1 MLHYTIAPFCV
12 TRQKREY
19 SNTQIWSSYE
29 TDKTFSFKFDFNFNL
44 NSQSTFHEHRKSSNN
59 LRCWRA
65 TEAFIR
71 RPQVREMHT
80 WAMQKKRSM
89 MEVEIEFEIEFENWN
104 RETAGCDAESSSAW
118 RLEFDF
124 WNLEFKN
131 LLLKNQV
138 KKSLRV
144 ILNSDCKFKIVSR
157 SIT

>member
-1 MLHYTIAPFCV
+1 MQKKKPHPGLDPGSHEWDQKITSLKNPKVYTLASRFYFLNVTLSLPKNQILIRKMLHYTIAPFCM

-80 WAMQKKRSM
+80 WAMQKKRTWIEI
-89 MEVEIEFEIEFENWN
+89 EVE
-104 RETAGCDAESSSAW
+104 RCS
-118 RLEFDF
+118 DF
-124 WNLEFKN
+124 RN
-131 LLLKNQV
+131 
-138 KKSLRV
+138 
-144 ILNSDCKFKIVSR
+144 
-157 SIT
+157 